1 MTKEDWDEMEA
12 NDYASRPMSAR
23 EQVAIWLV
31 LIVGTGLSCLLL
43 AMLAAWVLQ

>member
-1 MTKEDWDEMEA
+1 MTNEDWDEMEA

-23 EQVAIWLV
+23 EQVVIWLV

-43 AMLAAWVLQ
+43 AMLAAWVIR

>member
-1 MTKEDWDEMEA
+1 MNQNDWDEMQS
-12 NDYASRPMSAR
+12 NDYAPRAMSAR

-43 AMLAAWVLQ
+43 AMLAAWVMQ

>member
-1 MTKEDWDEMEA
+1 MNQNDWDEMQS

-43 AMLAAWVLQ
+43 AMLAAWVMQ